1 MRATL
6 IVLGLFALFA
16 TGCNGA
22 VVERV
27 RDHIDEDP
35 PPASPSEFTAPQG
48 QNPQPQVQSQPLDSG
63 VSINAQAF
71 SIEDVAW
78 LEATYGLYVEAGDYW
93 YDPVSGAWGYW
104 GGPTSGFLQPFMELD
119 YAPLN
124 ASGGGTG
131 VVLNGRE
138 LHPIDLAGL
147 QQLLGYI
154 YPGYYWLDANG
165 YFGYEGG
172 QALGNLIYVAQG
184 VGFSG
189 GGSGGYYDST
199 YFGNIG
205 SDGQNSY
212 FYDSDTGCSVMSDGG
227 LSC

>member
-1 MRATL
+1 MRARIIL
-6 IVLGLFALFA
+6 LGVFVLLA
-16 TGCNGA
+16 TSCNGA
-22 VVERV
+22 VIERI
-27 RDHIDEDP
+27 RDDDARP
-35 PPASPSEFTAPQG
+35 TPTAPSNGVPAQST
-48 QNPQPQVQSQPLDSG
+48 QSQQVRLQPESSS
-63 VSINAQAF
+63 VAINGRAF
-71 SIEDVAW
+71 SEDDLRLLRTAYDLTV
-78 LEATYGLYVEAGDYW
+78 GPGSYW

-104 GGPTSGFLQPFMELD
+104 GGPTAGFMQPYMELG

-138 LHPIDLAGL
+138 LHPVDLAGL

-165 YFGYEGG
+165 NFGFEGG
-172 QALGNLIYVAQG
+172 QALGNLIYTAQG
-184 VGFSG
+184 AGSNG
-189 GGSGGYYDST
+189 GGGGAYYDST

-212 FYDSDTGCSVMSDGG
+212 FYDSSTGCSVMSDGG
-227 LSC
+227 VSC